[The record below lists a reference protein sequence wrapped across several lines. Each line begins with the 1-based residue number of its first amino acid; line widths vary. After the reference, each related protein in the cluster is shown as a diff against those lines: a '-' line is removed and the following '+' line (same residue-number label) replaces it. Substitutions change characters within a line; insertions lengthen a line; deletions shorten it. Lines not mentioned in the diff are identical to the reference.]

1 MEFCPEFP
9 HSSVGTI
16 AYKSRRNASPAD
28 VTMRHRFRGCDRCH
42 PFRAGDRRR
51 PRRTCRPILAR
62 SQLSILEF
70 PHPRLRNVA
79 AELDPARIAT
89 PAFQRLLDDMFETM
103 YAAPGIGLAATQ
115 VDVHER
121 FTVIDVTEGRDQP
134 LVFINPVIRK
144 RTEQLREHQ
153 EGCLSIPG
161 IYADVTRADG
171 IEVEA
176 LDRHG
181 KRFVLEVDD
190 LLATCIQHEIDHLDG
205 TLFIDHLS
213 SLKRQRA
220 LKKYE
225 KLQKGRE

>member
-1 MEFCPEFP
+1 MP
-9 HSSVGTI
+9 
-16 AYKSRRNASPAD
+16 
-28 VTMRHRFRGCDRCH
+28 
-42 PFRAGDRRR
+42 
-51 PRRTCRPILAR
+51 
-62 SQLSILEF
+62 QLSILEF

-79 AELDPARIAT
+79 SATDPARIAT

-134 LVFINPVIRK
+134 LVFINPVIRR

-181 KRFVLEVDD
+181 KAFVLEVDD

-205 TLFIDHLS
+205 KLFIDHLS
-213 SLKRQRA
+213 SLKRERA

-225 KLQKGRE
+225 KLRKQGGAG

>member
-1 MEFCPEFP
+1 M
-9 HSSVGTI
+9 SLL
-16 AYKSRRNASPAD
+16 
-28 VTMRHRFRGCDRCH
+28 
-42 PFRAGDRRR
+42 
-51 PRRTCRPILAR
+51 PILE
-62 SQLSILEF
+62 L
-70 PHPRLRNVA
+70 PNPRLRNVA
-79 AELDPARIAT
+79 GALETARIAT
-89 PAFQRLLDDMFETM
+89 PEFQRLLDDMFETM

-115 VDVHER
+115 VDVHQR
-121 FTVIDVTEGRDQP
+121 FMVIDVTEGREQP
-134 LVFINPVIRK
+134 LAFINPVIRR

-181 KRFVLEVDD
+181 KAFVLEVDD

-205 TLFIDHLS
+205 KLFIDHLS
-213 SLKRQRA
+213 PLKRERA

-225 KLQKGRE
+225 KQRKSRD

>member
-1 MEFCPEFP
+1 MSLLP
-9 HSSVGTI
+9 
-16 AYKSRRNASPAD
+16 
-28 VTMRHRFRGCDRCH
+28 
-42 PFRAGDRRR
+42 
-51 PRRTCRPILAR
+51 
-62 SQLSILEF
+62 ILEF

-79 AELDPARIAT
+79 GSLETVRIAT
-89 PAFQRLLDDMFETM
+89 PEFQRLLDDMFETM
-103 YAAPGIGLAATQ
+103 YTAPGIGLAATQ
-115 VDVHER
+115 VDVHQR
-121 FTVIDVTEGRDQP
+121 FMVIDVTEARDQP
-134 LVFINPVIRK
+134 LVFINPVIRT

-181 KRFVLEVDD
+181 KSFVLEIDD

-205 TLFIDHLS
+205 KLFIDHLS
-213 SLKRQRA
+213 PLKRERA

-225 KLQKGRE
+225 KQRKSRE

>member
-1 MEFCPEFP
+1 MSLLP
-9 HSSVGTI
+9 
-16 AYKSRRNASPAD
+16 
-28 VTMRHRFRGCDRCH
+28 
-42 PFRAGDRRR
+42 
-51 PRRTCRPILAR
+51 
-62 SQLSILEF
+62 ILEF

-79 AELDPARIAT
+79 GSLETARIAT
-89 PAFQRLLDDMFETM
+89 PEFQRLLDDMFETM
-103 YAAPGIGLAATQ
+103 YTAPGIGLAATQ
-115 VDVHER
+115 VDVHQR
-121 FTVIDVTEGRDQP
+121 FMVIDVTEARDQP
-134 LVFINPVIRK
+134 LVFINPVIRT

-181 KRFVLEVDD
+181 KSFVLEIDD

-205 TLFIDHLS
+205 KLFIDHLS
-213 SLKRQRA
+213 PPKRERA

-225 KLQKGRE
+225 KQRKSRE